1 MDSSTLTQ
9 TAFDALSRM
18 ILSGELAGGDV
29 VNERRLAEQLG
40 FSRTPVRE
48 ALGRL
53 EGEGY
58 LRRSGRT
65 LIVSAVDLGEVVEI
79 LAVRRVLEAEA
90 ARLAVGRMTAETL
103 TAVRDAILGMRR
115 VEEVTPDHHWGV
127 DDLLHLSLARASG
140 NRHLA
145 HLVADLRRRTRM
157 FGLSRIPNRFEPG
170 KAEHLGILD
179 AVERGAADEAAAA
192 MQRHI
197 DSTRAAI
204 INAMTGGTLQ

>member
-9 TAFDALSRM
+9 TAFDALSQM

-103 TAVRDAILGMRR
+103 GTVRDAILGMRR
-115 VEEVTPDHHWGV
+115 VEEVAPDHHWTV

-140 NRHLA
+140 NRLLA

-157 FGLSRIPNRFEPG
+157 FGLSRIPTRFEPG
-170 KAEHLGILD
+170 KGEHLDILD
-179 AVERGAADEAAAA
+179 AVERGAADDAAAA
-192 MQRHI
+192 MQRHL

-204 INAMTGGTLQ
+204 IDAMTGGTMQ